1 MMRIFIVVAL
11 AMAANSLQAS
21 ELPTAKPE
29 TVGMSSERLHRITEF
44 TERTV
49 DEGRHAG
56 FVTLVARHGKVV
68 HFDAVGRYGIDNDKP
83 MDKDALFRIFSM
95 TKPVTA
101 VAMMMLYEEDRFQ
114 MSDPVSDYLPEL
126 ANLKVYKDGATSD
139 ESFNPSI
146 EQLFTH
152 TAGFSYGFRPSEPV
166 DALYKEA
173 DLANSADMDDFLNR
187 VARLPLMF
195 KPGMRYHY
203 SISYDILGAIVERIS
218 GQTLDD
224 FFRERIFAPLEM
236 DDTFFSVP
244 EEKRSRLATNHY
256 WDKENSTLIVAAPNE
271 PISNTDVSLFG
282 GGAGLV
288 STAMDYMVFCEMLR
302 RGGSYNG
309 ARILGPKTIQ
319 YMTMNHLTPEVR
331 NNGASDFPE
340 SHLYKGQ
347 YMGLGFGVMLEP
359 EFSEVISSAGAYSWG
374 GAAGTK
380 FWIDPEEDLVAIL
393 MTQLM
398 WAPKDTRY
406 QMKIATYQALT
417 ELGSD

>member
-1 MMRIFIVVAL
+1 MKMFIVVVLVLVAI
-11 AMAANSLQAS
+11 SLQAS
-21 ELPTAKPE
+21 ELPSVKPE
-29 TVGMSSERLHRITEF
+29 NVGFSSERLQKISEF
-44 TERTV
+44 TQHAV
-49 DEGRHAG
+49 DEGQHAG
-56 FVTLVARHGKVV
+56 FVTLVARHGKIV
-68 HFDAVGRYGIDNDKP
+68 HFNAVGRHGMDSDKP
-83 MDKDALFRIFSM
+83 MEKNALFRIFSM

-101 VAMMMLYEEDRFQ
+101 VAMMMLYEEDKFQ

-139 ESFNPSI
+139 ESFNPTI

-152 TAGFSYGFRPSEPV
+152 TAGFTYGFRPIEPV
-166 DALYKEA
+166 DALYNEA
-173 DLANSADMDDFLNR
+173 DLANSADLDDFVNR

-195 KPGMRYHY
+195 EPGTRYHY

-218 GQTLDD
+218 GQTLDV
-224 FFRERIFAPLEM
+224 FFRERIFAPLQM

-244 EEKRSRLATNHY
+244 QEKRSRLATNHY
-256 WDKENSTLIVAAPNE
+256 WDNENSTLIKAAPNE
-271 PISNTDVSLFG
+271 PFSNTDVSLFA

-331 NNGASDFPE
+331 NNGATDFPE

-347 YMGLGFGVMLEP
+347 YFGLGFGVMLEP
-359 EFSEVISSAGAYSWG
+359 GLSEVISSAGAYSWG

-417 ELGSD
+417 KLGSD